1 MFLNYINNFRGI
13 AILFI
18 LSGHCMDAFNWHN
31 KTLTHHILSFF
42 IKNGTV
48 LFMFIGGF
56 LFQHLSHKY
65 RIKNYLSSKAKNIIL
80 PYIIVSI
87 PAIVY
92 FTVITHRSDLA
103 DDFYNHPIVMQI
115 LSFYIT
121 GDHITAFWF
130 IPMIT
135 LYYFISPL
143 LIRLDQSRYF
153 YYFIPL
159 FIIISIFFPRSDDVL
174 IKFILFF
181 PVYVFGMFC
190 SRYKTRVLEIS
201 DKYFLWILLV
211 YFITF
216 LLTISDFYFDFDW
229 DSNYANLPRQLIL
242 CVLMISLLYKY
253 ENIIKDKGKYLASI
267 SFGLY
272 FIHSYVIQ
280 VLRYLL
286 SGKSGDVIFSNASII
301 LLILF
306 CTLVIAISGSVIA
319 IIQKIFGKSSR
330 YIIGC

>member
-31 KTLTHHILSFF
+31 KALTYHILSFF

-65 RIKNYLSSKAKNIIL
+65 KIAAYLSSKAKNIIL

-92 FTVITHRSDLA
+92 FTFITHRADLSDG
-103 DDFYNHPIVMQI
+103 FYNNPIAVQI

-135 LYYFISPL
+135 LYYLISPL
-143 LIRLDQSRYF
+143 LIRLDKSRFF

-159 FIIISIFFPRSDDVL
+159 FTLISMFFPRSDNVL

-190 SRYKTRVLEIS
+190 SRYKIRVLEMS
-201 DKYFLWILLV
+201 DKYFLWILLA
-211 YFITF
+211 YFIAF
-216 LLTISDFYFDFDW
+216 MFKISDFYFDW

-242 CVLMISLLYKY
+242 CVLMITLLYKY

-280 VLRYLL
+280 MLRYLL
-286 SGKSGDVIFSNASII
+286 SDKSGGLIPFNASIFV
-301 LLILF
+301 LILF
-306 CTLVIAISGSVIA
+306 CTVVIAISGSVIA

-330 YIIGC
+330 YIIGS